1 MNRIDFSRVK
11 ENSLG
16 QGGLSTIDVGA
27 DSDVSKGCLLVGA
40 HPSIRHE
47 GGQIQGNRV
56 SVYPRC
62 NGCESKQACH
72 FLVLARMTRKSD
84 SLFVLGGLLYS
95 TMLDTKARTIR
106 YIPTT
111 ENEFSIFENES
122 LFARSIGEKSA
133 GPHKFPTY
141 NGQTLK
147 RRRS

>member
-1 MNRIDFSRVK
+1 MNRIDFSSIK
-11 ENSLG
+11 EDSLG
-16 QGGLSTIDVGA
+16 QGGLSTIDVGT
-27 DSDVSKGCLLVGA
+27 DSDVSEGRLLVGA
-40 HPSIRHE
+40 HPTIRHE

-56 SVYPRC
+56 SVHPRC
-62 NGCESKQACH
+62 NGCKSKQACH
-72 FLVLARMTRKSD
+72 FLIMSMTRKSD
-84 SLFVLGGLLYS
+84 SLFALGVCYTRLM
-95 TMLDTKARTIR
+95 MLGTKARTIR